1 MGCGRRM
8 NRNVTLHNK
17 TQEVDVVNTPYNPN
31 NIVLDNNGFNLLMQ
45 GIYYV
50 PKNMN
55 IFCNA
60 LVHKS
65 YCTMKNSDFQS
76 GNLHCPTGCIPLQEM
91 PYERLEF
98 LGDAILGMVVAKY
111 MYNRFP
117 DQHEGFLSKM
127 RTKVVNGKMLG
138 HLASLIGFAKFAI
151 ISKQVEETGGRE
163 NYKILEDMF
172 EAFIGALY
180 KDSND
185 MELVER
191 WIVKAMEE
199 NIDMTDLIMR
209 NSNFKDML
217 STYLM
222 NNYQD
227 TPKYFETNITFVNN
241 HKVFV
246 YVVKNRDGNILGT
259 GKGFNRKEAE
269 NNASYEA
276 LKYLGIIS

>member
-1 MGCGRRM
+1 M

-17 TQEVDVVNTPYNPN
+17 TQEIDEANTPYNPN
-31 NIVLDNNGFNLLMQ
+31 NVVLDDVGFNLLML
-45 GIYYV
+45 GIDYQ
-50 PKNMN
+50 PKN
-55 IFCNA
+55 IKLFRNA

-65 YCTMKNSDFQS
+65 YCIMKNSDFQS
-76 GNLHCPTGCIPLQEM
+76 GNLQCPVGCIPLQEL

-127 RTKVVNGKMLG
+127 RTKIVNGKMLG

-163 NYKILEDMF
+163 NYKILEDIF
-172 EAFIGALY
+172 EAFIGAIY

-191 WIVKAMEE
+191 WIVNVIEE
-199 NIDMTDLIMR
+199 HIDMADLIMK

-227 TPKYFETNITFVNN
+227 TPKYLETNVTSINN
-241 HKVFV
+241 NKVFV

-259 GKGFNRKEAE
+259 GRGHNRKEAE

-276 LKYLGIIS
+276 LKYMGVQM